1 MLVCAVNTPARNSS
15 TTIVVEPELR
25 ARELKLNCRPEPELK
40 LGIAALAA
48 ATFCLSKNL
57 RNFIEKF
64 IVPMGIVKI

>member
-15 TTIVVEPELR
+15 TTIVEPEPR
-25 ARELKLNCRPEPELK
+25 ARELKLNCCPEPELK

-64 IVPMGIVKI
+64 IVPMGIVKN